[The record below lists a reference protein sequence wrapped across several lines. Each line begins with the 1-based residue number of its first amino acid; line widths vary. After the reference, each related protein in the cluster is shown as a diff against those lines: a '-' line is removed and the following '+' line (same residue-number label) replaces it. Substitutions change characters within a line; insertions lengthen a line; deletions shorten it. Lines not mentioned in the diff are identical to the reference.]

1 MKKVLFISYYWPP
14 SGGSGVQRPLKF
26 VKYLREFGW
35 EPVVYTSS
43 NGEVPEIDQ
52 SLLKEV
58 PEGITV
64 LKQPILEPYSIY
76 KFFTGKKGKEKI
88 DPNFFSRK
96 KVGWKDK
103 LAIWI
108 RSNFF
113 IPDARQWWINP
124 STKYLVDYIKEN
136 KIDAIISTGPPHS
149 MHLIAL
155 NLKRKT
161 GLPWLADFRDPW
173 TNIDYFKNLIL
184 TEASRKKHQR
194 LEKEV
199 LAEADKVIIVGK
211 TWGEE
216 LEVIAERKVDII
228 TNGYDEADFQLNP
241 RPELDA
247 KFSIVHLGMFSKGRN
262 HEVFWKV
269 IKNIADENADFK
281 NDILLKFYGKYDVSA
296 VEYMNKYD
304 LGFCTGFYEYVP
316 HNEII
321 KVQYS
326 SQVLYL
332 SVNDTPNVKGIMTGK
347 VFEYMAVKRPILCIG
362 PNNGDAA
369 EIINSTKSGFV
380 SEFLDEVTLK
390 QNILKLYYNYKNNI
404 HFEGGVG
411 LEQFTRKGLTKQ
423 LATFLNEIATTNK

>member
-26 VKYLREFGW
+26 VKYLRDFGW
-35 EPVVYTSS
+35 EPIVYTAQ
-43 NGEVPEIDQ
+43 NGEVPEIDY
-52 SLLKEV
+52 SLLKDV
-58 PEGITV
+58 PQDLTV
-64 LKQPILEPYSIY
+64 LKQPIIEPYSIY
-76 KFFTGKKGKEKI
+76 KIFAGQNKKEKI

-113 IPDARQWWINP
+113 IPDARMWWINP
-124 STKYLVDYIKEN
+124 SAKFLIKYVREN

-149 MHLIAL
+149 MHLIAMQV
-155 NLKRKT
+155 KRAT

-184 TEASRKKHQR
+184 TESARNKHHR

-199 LAEADKVIIVGK
+199 LAEANKVVMVGE
-211 TWGEE
+211 TWRQE
-216 LEVIAERKVDII
+216 LELIAQRPVELI
-228 TNGYDEADFQLNP
+228 TNGYDSSDFELNP
-241 RPELDA
+241 APALDE

-262 HEVFWKV
+262 HEVFWQA
-269 IKNIADENADFK
+269 IKQLSDENEAFK
-281 NDILLKFYGKYDVSA
+281 NDIQLKFYGKYDVSA
-296 VEYMNKYD
+296 IEYMQKYQ
-304 LGFCTGFYEYVP
+304 LEYCTQFFEYIP

-362 PNNGDAA
+362 PHDGDASK
-369 EIINSTKSGFV
+369 IINETKSGYISGFN
-380 SEFLDEVTLK
+380 ELDLLK
-390 QNILKLYYNYKNNI
+390 QNILALYHNYKNNI
-404 HFEGGVG
+404 PFEGGIG
-411 LEQFTRKGLTKQ
+411 LEQYSRKELTRQ
-423 LATFLNEIATTNK
+423 LAKLLDEM